1 MCEVQRV
8 NISGGTFALCVWL
21 FMIMWSLVDIKH
33 ELKQL
38 NETIQQSIKIEVVE
52 PNDPPQMDL

>member
-1 MCEVQRV
+1 MSDVQKV
-8 NISGGTFALCVWL
+8 NISGGTFALCLWL
-21 FMIMWSLVDIKH
+21 FMIMCALSGIRS
-33 ELKQL
+33 ELRRI